1 MEALTYLREEILV
14 LMARTEDGEARVQEG
29 REAGMMGDMEGMLDG
44 QVVEDVEAVVVVVV
58 EEEVE
63 TGAGLGE
70 EMVEVRRRGVD
81 WGGGAAG
88 IRLVPQS
95 LPVPA
100 LAPSSLDLIP
110 SCILL
115 YPIVSLKQNKF

>member
-70 EMVEVRRRGVD
+70 EMVEVEGMGEVVVVAGEEVVEVEGIVEVVVIVEVEVVGVEEE
-81 WGGGAAG
+81 GVVGA
-88 IRLVPQS
+88 
-95 LPVPA
+95 
-100 LAPSSLDLIP
+100 
-110 SCILL
+110 SCGSCQ
-115 YPIVSLKQNKF
+115 VFF